1 MSQAA
6 ELELQVC
13 FFTCQPARDM
23 QVRVS
28 CLCSIFLD
36 HPATCSIDPSPTPL
50 FNAVPA
56 CAQWKDGSNKVA
68 VTLACRF
75 LSDSAAISD
84 SGNFSYGL
92 ALKRQGDADYFGLTI
107 DPEIYVNVRWSSCL
121 RNRVS
126 P

>member
-1 MSQAA
+1 
-6 ELELQVC
+6 
-13 FFTCQPARDM
+13 
-23 QVRVS
+23 
-28 CLCSIFLD
+28 
-36 HPATCSIDPSPTPL
+36 
-50 FNAVPA
+50 VPA

-92 ALKRQGDADYFGLTI
+92 ALKRQGNAGYFGLTI
-107 DPEIYVNVRWSSCL
+107 DPEIFVNVRWSSCL